1 MVKEVYPNLEDPS
14 FALKIAKME
23 EYGIYEI
30 PPMTPF
36 KDKDA
41 FEKKANQLCQFE
53 KTYYQHFVS
62 QYISKRSP
70 YRSLLIYHA
79 LGSGKSCSAITI
91 AEAFNQ
97 DQRLYDEPN
106 IWIISR
112 KALKGSFEQEI
123 FRTLYL
129 FSQDKDLR
137 DQCTGDAYYRQI
149 PNASQ
154 LPRDVLLKRLH
165 KMIQSKYQFFGYDQ
179 FANIIEKYK
188 SEGTLAKFVQN
199 KVIIIDEAHNLR
211 NLEFVGEHKKKIVE
225 PLMDVLEQ
233 GRNNRLVL
241 LSATPMYNEAE
252 EMLWL
257 LSLLL
262 LNDHRKKILDPLN
275 LPQFYTKSGK
285 PNVKLFHLCKQLSQ
299 TYVSY
304 IKGQNPFTFATR
316 LTPPEDEVSFLKTI
330 PSLSLTNEP
339 IPKYEQNWLE
349 FIKDGLVTSSLGR
362 VQLEALAHYDKK
374 HKKPSTATL
383 RQLQICAYKKHLGKE
398 KYDYQEGKDGLTA
411 VLRRV
416 DELEPVQY
424 VYSKKDEPIFDP
436 AFPHLQE
443 HACKLATLAKLLSS
457 SKGIVVIYTM
467 FVWGGV
473 VPTAL
478 MLEHLGFSRYKERDF
493 LKMENKATQPVKYP
507 GIVKPAYCILS
518 GETDKEIMGST
529 HIDDL
534 LKDINAPENQNGEKI
549 KVVVISPVAGE
560 GLSFKN
566 IREMHILDPWY
577 HLNNQEQAIGRA
589 IRNCSHSSLPIEQR
603 NVTVFLHTTVYPDNH
618 KETSDLHAYRL
629 ASIKYQHIQEVDH
642 IIQENALDCGLM
654 KHINYFPK
662 SLFPFKVILKTS
674 RGRQVP
680 YQYGD
685 LPEDE
690 IQCIQKD
697 TLPQDTRSFRYE
709 SYQSFIP
716 TLQQKLRKLLEKNYK
731 EQSINSYT
739 YEELIASIHPNRELA
754 TKVLEATLLPYP
766 LWGKMVLL
774 YHHHQFIVGTLDTS
788 LPSAKRLQWSEEE
801 KVAMVEPTI
810 CSLMQIFEPL
820 QEETIPIATLKIFQA
835 LDSDCWRPFAE
846 QIIQTPT
853 ANLSP
858 KLSKAL
864 GILEAQGAFILK
876 KELSMETP
884 SAYVGYVNL
893 FSDESTFEVIVWDED
908 GYREATASELS
919 RIKKQRVHHEFT
931 NPMKMKIVDTIG
943 IFQRYKNPKDPKSPY
958 RFQFKLGLNNEK
970 GKRSGVVCDA
980 GLKKPQIE
988 TELMKYTK
996 KEVKGNVSQL
1006 CFQLMYELFKD
1017 GKIWMPALY
1026 KPK

>member
-1 MVKEVYPNLEDPS
+1 MVYPNLEDPS

-23 EYGIYEI
+23 EYGIYRI
-30 PPMTPF
+30 PPMTSL

-41 FEKKANQLCQFE
+41 FETKANQLCQFE

-70 YRSLLIYHA
+70 YRSLLIYHG

-97 DQRLYDEPN
+97 EQRLYNEPN

-129 FSQDKDLR
+129 LNQDKDLR
-137 DQCTGDAYYRQI
+137 DQCTGDSYIRQI

-154 LPRDVLLKRLH
+154 LSNDALTKRIH

-179 FANIIEKYK
+179 FANMIEKHK
-188 SEGTLAKFVQN
+188 ADGTLSNIIHN

-211 NLEFVGEHKKKIVE
+211 NLEFIGEHKKKIVE

-233 GRNNRLVL
+233 GSNNRLVL

-252 EMLWL
+252 EILWL

-262 LNDHRKKILDPLN
+262 LNDHRKKILDPFN
-275 LPQFYTKSGK
+275 LPSFYSKTGK
-285 PNVKLFHLCKQLSQ
+285 PNVKLFKLCQQLSQ

-304 IKGQNPFTFATR
+304 IKGNNPFTFATR
-316 LTPPEDEVSFLKTI
+316 LRAPEDEVSFLKTI
-330 PSLSLTNEP
+330 PPLSLTNEP

-349 FIKDGLVTSSLGR
+349 YIKDGLVTSSLGR
-362 VQLEALAHYDKK
+362 VQLEALAFYEKK
-374 HKKPSTATL
+374 KKKPSTATL

-411 VLRRV
+411 VLRRT

-424 VYSKKDEPIFDP
+424 VYSKKEEPIFDP
-436 AFPHLQE
+436 ARPHLQE
-443 HACKLATLAKLLSS
+443 HACKLATLANLLPSS
-457 SKGIVVIYTM
+457 RGIVVIYTM

-493 LKMENKATQPVKYP
+493 LKMEGKATQPVKYP
-507 GIVKPAYCILS
+507 GIVKPTYCILS

-529 HIDDL
+529 RIDDL
-534 LKDINAPENQNGEKI
+534 LNDINAPENKNGEKI

-618 KETSDLHAYRL
+618 KETSDIHAYRL
-629 ASIKYQHIQEVDH
+629 ASIKYQHIQEVDKT
-642 IIQENALDCGLM
+642 IQENALDCGLM
-654 KHINYFPK
+654 KNINYFPK
-662 SLFPFKVILKTS
+662 SLFPFRVVLQTS
-674 RGRQVP
+674 RNRQLP
-680 YQYGD
+680 YQFGD
-685 LPEDE
+685 ESSDE
-690 IQCIQKD
+690 IQCKESKD
-697 TLPQDTRSFRYE
+697 LAHDTRSFRYE
-709 SYQSFIP
+709 SYQAFIP

-731 EQSINSYT
+731 EQSINSYN
-739 YEELIASIHPNRELA
+739 YEDLISQIHPNRELA

-774 YHHHQFIVGTLDTS
+774 YHNHQFIVGSLDTS
-788 LPSAKRLQWSEEE
+788 LPSAKRLQLSEEE
-801 KVAMVEPTI
+801 KVAMVEPSI
-810 CSLMQIFEPL
+810 CSLIQIFEPL
-820 QEETIPIATLKIFQA
+820 QDEPLDIATLKVFQA

-864 GILEAQGAFILK
+864 AILESQGAFILK
-876 KELSMETP
+876 KELPMETP
-884 SAYVGYVNL
+884 SAYSGYVNL
-893 FSDESTFEVIVWDED
+893 FSDETVFEVIVWDTD
-908 GYREATASELS
+908 GYREATANEVS
-919 RIKKQRVHHEFT
+919 RIKKQRVYHEFT

-943 IFQRYKNPKDPKSPY
+943 MFQRYKNPKDPKSPY

-988 TELMKYTK
+988 AELVKYTK
-996 KEVKGNVSQL
+996 KEAKGNVSQL
-1006 CFQLMYELFKD
+1006 CFQLMYELLKD

-1026 KPK
+1026 KPGR